1 MSQIDKVNCNKGL
14 HFSPK
19 QGMVESDAA
28 THNL

>member
-1 MSQIDKVNCNKGL
+1 MSQIDGFNCNKGL

-19 QGMVESDAA
+19 QGMADSHAA